1 MNTNHMTE
9 FSSLL
14 SGIHGRERRQERN
27 IEKIDLQR
35 AKKYGMQESTFK
47 GRLKFT
53 YGGIVFIYDPIRR
66 REITSFPSRDAAS
79 ESTGTKFVVPVLL
92 PRNKVYETET
102 YINHNKK
109 LKSIIQADMTMW
121 KSHAVF
127 VVDMSGSMR
136 RDDVSGA
143 RCRSDGVWLVLAKDF
158 VKKQLDTG
166 TASECDIVSIIL
178 MRDTAEV
185 VLQFEPLSWILYNK
199 LIDMREWD
207 NCRPSGPGN
216 YLPALVMA
224 EELLAANSLGT
235 CALSLLFFSDGKPSD
250 HGPFAAKMGEIASKY
265 RRRLTF
271 SCIGMAQDGEDEV
284 FETLNDMVTE
294 ADAYGAK
301 SSFSLPSLDT
311 ESLSNI
317 ISSMSSS
324 LTTTKTEMTDVA
336 TGQTKVVRHDVRS
349 ERKGTIDD
357 LFPTDEWRMY
367 NNTNSLFVVRIWS
380 WSSVKDDFIYLKD
393 TRCHSCWE
401 ECMHQVTLAGKW
413 CPECKAVGYC
423 LQCIGKLHQHTTSRE
438 CQFYLKD
445 SRSGRLASLD
455 VPSFSVAMKEPIF
468 GEGAERVVRKFRF
481 LNSDFNF
488 IGPKMVAKESRF
500 IDPSG
505 GSYRET
511 RAFHADFMR
520 TQALASEFATKF
532 NQALDSLWEHFVQPH
547 AQEMFRKLPRIEFV
561 EPMVVEVQENN
572 EESNILI
579 ERFLEGKY
587 EKFNNNMGF
596 VQGQSQKVTDVD
608 DLAKAFDDWGLNNLG
623 DIQEESDEEESDDE
637 IFDPEAKMPD
647 SGVYSSFKDQMVPQT
662 FSHYSFDKSKRRFL
676 VVDLQ
681 GVFEKNSDGSQ
692 KYVLT
697 DPAIHKNTRRKH
709 PCHEFGRTDR
719 GKVGM
724 KAFFDT
730 HECTDVCRLLGLEKV
745 DPKWF
750 CRRK

>member
-1 MNTNHMTE
+1 MNTNHMTD

-14 SGIHGRERRQERN
+14 SGIHGRERRKERN

-35 AKKYGMQESTFK
+35 AKKYGMQESTIK

-66 REITSFPSRDAAS
+66 REITSYPSRDAAS

-92 PRNKVYETET
+92 TRNKAYDTSIH
-102 YINHNKK
+102 INRNNR
-109 LKSIIQADMTMW
+109 LKSIIQADKTMW

-143 RCRSDGVWLVLAKDF
+143 KCRSDGVWLVLAKDF
-158 VKKQLDTG
+158 VNKQLDAG
-166 TASECDIVSIIL
+166 TACDGDIVSIIL
-178 MRDTAEV
+178 MRDTAQL
-185 VLQFEPLSWILYNK
+185 VLEFEPLNWILYNK
-199 LIDMREWD
+199 LIDMREWE

-235 CALSLLFFSDGKPSD
+235 CALSLLFFSDGRPSD
-250 HGPFAAKMGEIASKY
+250 QGPFATKMGEIASKY

-271 SCIGMAQDGEDEV
+271 SCIGMAQDGEDEA
-284 FETLNDMVTE
+284 FETLNEMVTE

-317 ISSMSSS
+317 ISSMASS

-357 LFPTDEWRMY
+357 LFPTDEWRKY
-367 NNTNSLFVVRIWS
+367 NNTGSLLVIRIWS
-380 WSSVKDDFIYLKD
+380 WSSDKDDFIYLKD
-393 TRCHSCWE
+393 TRCYSCWE
-401 ECMHQVTLAGKW
+401 ECMHQVKLAGKW
-413 CPECKAVGYC
+413 CPECNAVAYC
-423 LQCIGKLHQHTTSRE
+423 LQCITKLPQHTASRE
-438 CQFYLKD
+438 CQFFWKD
-445 SRSGRLASLD
+445 SRSGRLASFA

-468 GEGAERVVRKFRF
+468 GEGAERIVRKFRF
-481 LNSDFNF
+481 LNPNGNF

-500 IDPSG
+500 IDPNI
-505 GSYRET
+505 GSYKET

-532 NQALDSLWEHFVQPH
+532 NQALDSLWEHFVEPH
-547 AQEMFRKLPRIEFV
+547 AREIFRKLPRIEFV

-572 EESNILI
+572 EESNILV
-579 ERFLEGKY
+579 EVFLEGKY

-596 VQGQSQKVTDVD
+596 VQGQTQKVTEVD
-608 DLAKAFDDWGLNNLG
+608 DLVEAFDDWGLDNLG
-623 DIQEESDEEESDDE
+623 DIKEGSDEEGSDEE

-647 SGVYSSFKDQMVPQT
+647 SGVYNSLKDQMVPQT
-662 FSHYSFDKSKRRFL
+662 FSHYSFDKSKQRFL

-681 GVFEKNSDGSQ
+681 GVFEKKSDGSR

-697 DPAIHKNTRRKH
+697 DPAIHKNTRRRRRR
-709 PCHEFGRTDR
+709 HEFGRTDR
-719 GKVGM
+719 GKEGM

-730 HECTDVCRLLGLEKV
+730 HECTDVCRLLGLEKI
-745 DPKWF
+745 DSKWF
-750 CRRK
+750 NRRR